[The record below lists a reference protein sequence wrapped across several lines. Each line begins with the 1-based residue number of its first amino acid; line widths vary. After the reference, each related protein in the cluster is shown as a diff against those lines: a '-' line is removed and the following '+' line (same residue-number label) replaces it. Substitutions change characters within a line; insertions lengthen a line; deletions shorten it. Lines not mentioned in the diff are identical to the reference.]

1 MVLIT
6 IPTLLFNNCLWIEW
20 CLILFLTMSSNIS
33 EQAPI
38 NKKGSQLKAL
48 FLKNGLMQAK
58 QPCTNI
64 CQILTPV
71 ICLIFTYLIK
81 ELATQNIPNSSL
93 FKDSPYPYVFGNY
106 ALLDAYSRSLNP
118 NGTLSPLPS
127 RKVPL

>member
-1 MVLIT
+1 
-6 IPTLLFNNCLWIEW
+6 
-20 CLILFLTMSSNIS
+20 MSSNIS

-48 FLKNGLMQAK
+48 FLKNGLLQAK

-93 FKDSPYPYVFGNY
+93 FEDSPYPYVFGNY
-106 ALLDAYSRSLNP
+106 ALLDAYSRTLNP
-118 NGTLSPLPS
+118 DGTLSTLPS